1 MHSSSFAYGN
11 TKHVTGNTRDERAAQ
26 KLNFFSVERPLPFQF
41 LRVARTFASGI
52 VDHSESLTAYAVH
65 GLQALEA
72 KSDRNYP
79 VLPYLLACWLFHAIT
94 FEQSSFRENPTYF
107 LTFVRRWVCE
117 LVFDAFYGWRSEFSH
132 NRQNE

>member
-26 KLNFFSVERPLPFQF
+26 KAIFFSVDRPLPFQF

-52 VDHSESLTAYAVH
+52 VDHGESLTARAVH

-72 KSDRNYP
+72 KIDRNYP
-79 VLPYLLACWLFHAIT
+79 VLPYLLCRKLC
-94 FEQSSFRENPTYF
+94 P
-107 LTFVRRWVCE
+107 
-117 LVFDAFYGWRSEFSH
+117 H
-132 NRQNE
+132 NRRIPMDAPVVRL